1 MASLEAYLLFNGN
14 CEEAVKFYCDTFKGE
29 VLFSTRYSDSP
40 VDVTEDSK
48 NKIMHMVFKIRGTEV
63 MASDSHSGNDVTF
76 GNNIQLSVAFDKNTD
91 PTETFNKLAQGGKVT
106 MPLQQTFW
114 AIKFGMLK
122 DKFGVNWMFNQAA
135 EKQ

>member
-1 MASLEAYLLFNGN
+1 MAGLEAYLLFNGN
-14 CEEAVKFYCDTFKGE
+14 CEEAVKFYCDTFNGE

-63 MASDSHSGNDVTF
+63 MASDSHSGNDVQF

-91 PTETFNKLAQGGKVT
+91 PTEAFNKLAQGGKVT

-114 AIKFGMLK
+114 AIKFGMLT
-122 DKFGVNWMFNQAA
+122 DKYGVNWMFNQAA

>member
-1 MASLEAYLLFNGN
+1 MAGLQTYLLFNGN

-29 VLFSTRYSDSP
+29 VLFTSRYGDAP

-48 NKIMHMVFKIRGTEV
+48 NKIIHCVFKIRGTEM
-63 MASDSHSGNDVTF
+63 MASDSHSGNDVNF
-76 GNNIQLSVAFDKNTD
+76 GNNIQLSLAFDKNTD
-91 PTETFNKLAQGGKVT
+91 PTEAFNKLAEGGKVT

-114 AIKFGMLK
+114 AIKFGMLT

-135 EKQ
+135 EKK

>member
-1 MASLEAYLLFNGN
+1 MAGLEAYLLFNGN
-14 CEEAVKFYCDTFKGE
+14 CEEAVKFYCDTFNGE
-29 VLFSTRYSDSP
+29 VLFSTRYSDST

-63 MASDSHSGNDVTF
+63 MASDSHSGNDVQF

-91 PTETFNKLAQGGKVT
+91 PTEAFNKLAQGGKVT

-114 AIKFGMLK
+114 AIKFGMLT